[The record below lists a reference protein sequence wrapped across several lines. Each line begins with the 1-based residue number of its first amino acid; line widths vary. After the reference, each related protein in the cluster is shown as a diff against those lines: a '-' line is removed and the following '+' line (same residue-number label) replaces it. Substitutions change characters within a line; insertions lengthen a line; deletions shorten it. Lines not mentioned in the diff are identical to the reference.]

1 MKNAADPRHQA
12 RRSLVQQ
19 LFTLSFDDNQTKN
32 LAKTNPRLKKIIAN
46 KTEIDRIIQ
55 KAAPQFPVERLNRI
69 DLAILR
75 LAVFELVFAKKE
87 PPKVIVDEAIELA
100 KEFGAEKSPQFIN
113 GALGKI
119 LDDKIGKI

>member
-19 LFTLSFDDNQTKN
+19 LFTLSFDNNQTKN
-32 LAKTNPRLKKIIAN
+32 LAKKNPRLKKIITN
-46 KTEIDRIIQ
+46 KTKIDQIIQ
-55 KAAPQFPVERLNRI
+55 KGAPQFPVERLNRI

-75 LAVFELVFAKKE
+75 LAVFELVFTKKE
-87 PPKVIVDEAIELA
+87 PPKVIIDEAIELA

-119 LDDKIGKI
+119 LDDEIAKI